1 MFIMFRVNKVRLIAK
16 LEPGALQ
23 QKPVALQTEDCCVA
37 ADESKIVIEFHC
49 N

>member
-1 MFIMFRVNKVRLIAK
+1 MSRMNKVMLMAK
-16 LEPGALQ
+16 LEPVALQ
-23 QKPVALQTEDCCVA
+23 QKPVALQTEACCVA